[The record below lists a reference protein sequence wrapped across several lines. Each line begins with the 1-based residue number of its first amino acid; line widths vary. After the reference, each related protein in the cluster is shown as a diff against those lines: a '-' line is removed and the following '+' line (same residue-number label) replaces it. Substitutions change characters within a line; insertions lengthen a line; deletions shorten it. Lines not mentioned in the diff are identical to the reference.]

1 MFQPVKANRI
11 SDEIVQQIRE
21 ALLSGRVQS
30 GDRLP
35 TERQLAEQF
44 GASRA
49 SVREAL
55 RGLEQEGVIR
65 IKKGVSGG
73 VFVATIDHQLVAR
86 PMETL
91 LRLKKLSIHEIAE
104 ARLIFEPEA
113 ARLAAQRAT
122 PEDLAQMAEVIQQ
135 MDAAVRKGKTF
146 GSYDL
151 KFHKL
156 VAQAARNPVLQ
167 MVSESMLEVASR
179 VITDLRPSVEV
190 LRHVTDCHTAIY
202 MAIRDGNADLA
213 FKLMSEH
220 TLDVQSRLAKQ
231 EGKKRRARVMAD

>member
-11 SDEIVQQIRE
+11 SDEIVHQIRE
-21 ALLSGRVQS
+21 ALLSGKVQS

-91 LRLKKLSIHEIAE
+91 FRLKKVSIHEIAE

-122 PEDLAQMAEVIQQ
+122 PEDLKELAEVIQH
-135 MDAAVRKGKTF
+135 MAEAVRKGKTF
-146 GSYDL
+146 ASYDL
-151 KFHKL
+151 MFHKL
-156 VAQAARNPVLQ
+156 IARAARNPVLQ

-179 VITDLRPSVEV
+179 VITELRPSIDV
-190 LRHVTDCHTAIY
+190 LRHVCDCHTAIY
-202 MAIRDGNADLA
+202 AAIRDGNADLA
-213 FKLMSEH
+213 CKIMSEH
-220 TLDVQSRLAKQ
+220 IVDVQSRLAKHDS
-231 EGKKRRARVMAD
+231 KKRRARVAAD